1 MAASPRTLNL
11 IEKDRVVFCKRSPA
25 SETTAGFKLISTVQ
39 SAGRISEA
47 STALPALPPDH
58 AVSVLP
64 KRVGK
69 SPAIVARIPRDKLSD
84 ARSLLEALTRWGSL
98 EREPDLG

>member
-1 MAASPRTLNL
+1 MAAAPLALSL
-11 IEKDRVVFCKRSPA
+11 IQADRAVFCKHGPA
-25 SETTAGFKLISTVQ
+25 SEMTAGFRLISPVQ

-69 SPAIVARIPRDKLSD
+69 SPAIVARIPGHKFSN
-84 ARSLLEALTRWGSL
+84 ARCVLQALTRRGPL
-98 EREPDLG
+98 EGETDLG

>member
-1 MAASPRTLNL
+1 MAASPRALSL
-11 IEKDRVVFCKRSPA
+11 IEEDRAVFCKHGPA
-25 SETTAGFKLISTVQ
+25 SEMTAGFRLISPVQ

-47 STALPALPPDH
+47 SSALPALPPDH

-69 SPAIVARIPRDKLSD
+69 SPAIVARIASDKLSD
-84 ARSLLEALTRWGSL
+84 ARGVLQALTRRGPL
-98 EREPDLG
+98 EGETDLG

>member
-1 MAASPRTLNL
+1 MAASPRALSL
-11 IEKDRVVFCKRSPA
+11 IEEDRAVFCKHGPA
-25 SETTAGFKLISTVQ
+25 SEMTAGFRLISPVQ

-47 STALPALPPDH
+47 SSALPALPPDH

-69 SPAIVARIPRDKLSD
+69 SPSIVARIPRDKLSD

-98 EREPDLG
+98 ERETDLG